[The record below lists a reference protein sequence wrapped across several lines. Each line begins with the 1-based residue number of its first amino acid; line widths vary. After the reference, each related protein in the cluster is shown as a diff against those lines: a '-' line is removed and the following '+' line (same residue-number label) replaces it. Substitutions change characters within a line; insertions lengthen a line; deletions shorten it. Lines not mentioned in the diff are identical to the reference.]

1 MRDMRPAKDFIDTQM
16 VVERLLARLTGSF
29 ATLALLLAGIGL
41 YGVVNDAVIQRR
53 REIGLRMAL
62 GAQATDIVRHVTIG
76 SLVLVSIGLL
86 AGVGAGVAFG
96 RLIGALLFQV
106 TPTDPV
112 ALAPP
117 LAILAT
123 VFALASL
130 PTAIRAIR
138 TDPTETLKRE

>member
-1 MRDMRPAKDFIDTQM
+1 M
-16 VVERLLARLTGSF
+16 
-29 ATLALLLAGIGL
+29 
-41 YGVVNDAVIQRR
+41 
-53 REIGLRMAL
+53 
-62 GAQATDIVRHVTIG
+62 
-76 SLVLVSIGLL
+76 
-86 AGVGAGVAFG
+86 
-96 RLIGALLFQV
+96 

-130 PTAIRAIR
+130 PPAIRAIR